1 LHWIASISIQLHLV
15 ALNSIEVPE
24 LHWIALKRCDELRR
38 GTSLVIALN
47 CIELHRIASYC
58 IGLHWI
64 ASISIQLHWNA
75 LYCIGLHWIA
85 SISIQ
90 LHWIALNCI
99 ELHELH
105 WIALKRCDEP
115 RRETDLGIALNCIEL
130 H

>member
-1 LHWIASISIQLHLV
+1 MLDPIEHHSL
-15 ALNSIEVPE
+15 ALNS
-24 LHWIALKRCDELRR
+24 
-38 GTSLVIALN
+38 LN
-47 CIELHRIASYC
+47 RTEDD
-58 IGLHWI
+58 
-64 ASISIQLHWNA
+64 
-75 LYCIGLHWIA
+75 GLHWIA

-115 RRETDLGIALNCIEL
+115 RRGTDIGIALNCIEL